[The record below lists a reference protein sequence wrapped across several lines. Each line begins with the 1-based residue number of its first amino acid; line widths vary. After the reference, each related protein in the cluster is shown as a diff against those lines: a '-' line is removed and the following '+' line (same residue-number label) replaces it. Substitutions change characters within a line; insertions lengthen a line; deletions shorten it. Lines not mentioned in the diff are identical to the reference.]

1 MNSVEEAK
9 ERAALLLQEMS
20 LEEKMGQLVGY
31 YPKNWSAEE
40 LKRDYPHG
48 AGQVACIGM
57 RELDSLEKIV
67 SYQKEIQSQ
76 IMELSEHHIPA
87 IFHMEGLCGVLIQE
101 GDCFPSGIG
110 RASTWDPQLEEEVGD
125 ITGRQSR
132 AVGASQILAPVLDI
146 SRDSR
151 LGRQGE
157 TYGEDPALASAMGS
171 AYVQGIQQD
180 GDLTEGTAATA
191 KHFLGYHDSQG
202 GIHAAACDIPERLLR
217 EIYARPFPVSYTHLD
232 VYKRQGLYSYGI
244 HSVLQSLRGEKAAAG
259 NPGFGIGNLHQDRV

>member
-101 GDCFPSGIG
+101 GDCFPSD
-110 RASTWDPQLEEEVGD
+110 R
-125 ITGRQSR
+125 
-132 AVGASQILAPVLDI
+132 
-146 SRDSR
+146 
-151 LGRQGE
+151 
-157 TYGEDPALASAMGS
+157 
-171 AYVQGIQQD
+171 
-180 GDLTEGTAATA
+180 
-191 KHFLGYHDSQG
+191 K
-202 GIHAAACDIPERLLR
+202 
-217 EIYARPFPVSYTHLD
+217 
-232 VYKRQGLYSYGI
+232 
-244 HSVLQSLRGEKAAAG
+244 SV
-259 NPGFGIGNLHQDRV
+259 V